1 MMNTPESTHLPLA
14 DRLLTI
20 DRRFIYLFVMLA
32 AVIPFMFK
40 VELDVE
46 VTPEVM
52 SVYSFIDKLKPGT
65 PILLAADYDPQT
77 QAENGP
83 QAEALLRHMFKNNLR
98 VIIMTLSQ
106 DGAAMAEMLSTSIS
120 AEYNKI
126 RGEDYVYL
134 GYKPYFG
141 IIILSI
147 GQNFRISYP
156 ADFYDTPLDE
166 IPMMKNIHNYSD
178 LACVI
183 QIGGGNV
190 THAWL
195 TNAHER
201 YKVPL
206 AIAVTAVSGPQYY
219 ATLQSGQIFGLIG
232 GLKGAAEYETLLR
245 DEYRRLGIIARAIQ
259 GMNVQNF
266 VHILIILLTLVG
278 NAAFFVK
285 KRQGGR

>member
-1 MMNTPESTHLPLA
+1 M
-14 DRLLTI
+14 DRPGKTKVTIAEQLLNL
-20 DRRFIYLFVMLA
+20 DRRYIYLLVMLSA
-32 AVIPFMFK
+32 IIPFMFK
-40 VELDVE
+40 MDLKVS
-46 VTPEVM
+46 VTPEVQ
-52 SVYSFIDKLKPGT
+52 SVYDFIEKQKPGT

-83 QAEALLRHMFKNNLR
+83 QAKALMRHMFKKNLK

-106 DGAAMAEMLSTSIS
+106 DGAALAEMLSTSIA
-120 AEYNKI
+120 AEFNKTK
-126 RGEDYVYL
+126 GEDYVYL

-147 GQNFRISYP
+147 GQDFRISYP

-166 IPMMKNIHNYSD
+166 IPMMKNIKNYDD
-178 LACVI
+178 LAGII

-201 YKVPL
+201 YEVPL

-232 GLKGAAEYETLLR
+232 GLKGAAEYETLLL
-245 DEYRRLGIIARAIQ
+245 DEYKRLNITARAIQ

-266 VHILIILLTLVG
+266 VHILIILLIIIG
-278 NAAFFVK
+278 NTAFFINK
-285 KRQGGR
+285 KRQGDQ